1 MNSRSARRLRI
12 GFMAEQAGAGGSTGA
27 ASRAIPVPSE
37 CAARPVFPRH
47 SAFIAHEL
55 RSHAAYL
62 AMIGLYA
69 LCCPVVAVL
78 ADAADVVSIGL
89 SPGNLGLIVLISA
102 ALTVLSL
109 TFRTAW
115 VDPPAGRLWPAL
127 KGVYRREL
135 LDPRAKLHFAL
146 AIVPLPIFMTAFG
159 SYKRM
164 IPDLN
169 PFAWDATFARWD
181 RALHGGVDPWQLLQP
196 LVGHPAIT
204 WLISGC
210 YQLWLFVVLF
220 TLVWQCW
227 SRRDDVL
234 RMQYLMA
241 FVCSW
246 IVLGTVVASGLSAA
260 GPCYFDRLA
269 APLGLGDPYSGLMDY
284 LREVAAVHRI
294 PALEIQEVLWTS
306 HASRSAQLG
315 HGISAM
321 PSMHV
326 ASCVLMALLGMR
338 VGRAA
343 GIAYSA
349 FALVILVGSV
359 HLGWHYA
366 VDGYVSAVAVLAIW
380 PLCGVVSRRVYR
392 RGSIASTT
400 GFD

>member
-1 MNSRSARRLRI
+1 
-12 GFMAEQAGAGGSTGA
+12 MAERAGAGGSTGV
-27 ASRAIPVPSE
+27 ASRAIPVPSVG
-37 CAARPVFPRH
+37 AARPVFPLH

-69 LCCPVVAVL
+69 LCCPVVALL

-89 SPGNLGLIVLISA
+89 SPGNLGLIVLMSA
-102 ALTVLSL
+102 ALIVLYL
-109 TFRTAW
+109 ALHTAW

-127 KGVYRREL
+127 KGVYRGEL
-135 LDPRAKLHFAL
+135 LDPRASLRFAL

-181 RALHGGVDPWQLLQP
+181 RALHGGIDPWQLLHP

-227 SRRDDVL
+227 TRRDDVL
-234 RMQYLMA
+234 RMQFLLA
-241 FVCSW
+241 FVGSW
-246 IVLGTVVASGLSAA
+246 IVLGTVVATALSAA
-260 GPCYFDRLA
+260 GPCYFGRLA
-269 APLGLGDPYSGLMDY
+269 GSLGAGDPYIGLMDS

-294 PALEIQEVLWTS
+294 PALEVQEALWTS

-315 HGISAM
+315 HGISSM

-326 ASCVLMALLGMR
+326 ASSVRMALLGMR

-343 GIAYSA
+343 GIVYSA

-366 VDGYVSAVAVLAIW
+366 VDGYISAVVVLVIW

-392 RGSIASTT
+392 LAGIAPANS
-400 GFD
+400 FY

>member
-1 MNSRSARRLRI
+1 
-12 GFMAEQAGAGGSTGA
+12 MAEQAGAGSGTGV
-27 ASRAIPVPSE
+27 ASRAIRSTCVGADRRAGLFGAGGPALS
-37 CAARPVFPRH
+37 RQ
-47 SAFIAHEL
+47 SAVVAHEL
-55 RSHAAYL
+55 RSHAPYL

-69 LCCPVVAVL
+69 LCCPVVAVF
-78 ADAADVVSIGL
+78 ADAADVVRIGL
-89 SPGNLGLIVLISA
+89 SPGNLGLIVVMSA
-102 ALTVLSL
+102 ALTVLYL
-109 TFRTAW
+109 ALHTAW

-135 LDPRAKLHFAL
+135 LDPRANLRFAV

-181 RALHGGVDPWQLLQP
+181 RALHGGIDPWQLLHP
-196 LVGHPAIT
+196 LVGYPSVT
-204 WLISGC
+204 WLISCC
-210 YQLWLFVVLF
+210 YQLWLFVLLF

-227 SRRDDVL
+227 TRRDDGL
-234 RMQYLMA
+234 RMQFLLA
-241 FVCSW
+241 FVLAW
-246 IVLGTVVASGLSAA
+246 IVLGTGLATALSAA
-260 GPCYFDRLA
+260 GPCYFGRLA
-269 APLGLGDPYSGLMDY
+269 GSLGAGDPYIGLMDY
-284 LREVAAVHRI
+284 LRDVAAVHRI
-294 PALEIQEVLWTS
+294 PALEIQEALWTS

-326 ASCVLMALLGMR
+326 ASSVLMALLGMR

-343 GIAYSA
+343 GIVYSA

-366 VDGYVSAVAVLAIW
+366 VDGYVSAVVVLGIW
-380 PLCGVVSRRVYR
+380 PLCGVVSRRLCR
-392 RGSIASTT
+392 LAGIAPAN